1 MSISS
6 TTRKAG
12 PYLGNGATT
21 VFAFAFKV
29 FQASDLKVI
38 QTDNAGVDAVL
49 GLGTHYT
56 VTLNGNQDTA
66 PGGAV
71 TMLSAPVSG
80 SKLTI
85 TSDVPIIQPMVL
97 TNSGGFYPGVLN
109 DSADRLTI
117 IAQQMQEQL
126 DRALTIPITTSGV
139 STEAPKPEANKVL
152 AWNADGSGLE
162 NIDASTLATIAA
174 YGTGRIDAFTGDGVT
189 VNFALTN
196 SPGATANLTV
206 TVGGLTQSPTLDYT
220 WAGGTT
226 LTFTTPPPSGA
237 RILARYAQALPSG
250 GSVDAGNVVGLQET
264 VEDLIGAALTAG
276 ANITINYN
284 DTTGKTTIS
293 STGGGG
299 GGTSNAV
306 NFVTAY
312 GGVGDGV
319 ADNNAAIALAEAGP
333 FEVIWL
339 PEGRYVVST
348 NRDTFTKKYVGPGV
362 LLYPFSYRGAQN
374 AAAYAA
380 NVAPTPTTAAY
391 GLNATKM
398 TFTDFDYRVV
408 APGTRR
414 NFERYHPSG
423 DGSGPSATQYFW
435 APATPR
441 FSIFENKGG
450 WSGTSGVLSASVSAG
465 ATTCNVTGGVSDW
478 AARGLIGQQIGF
490 VDPNA
495 YDGIPSEIVTVTGA
509 SGSTLTFT
517 PALANG
523 YAAGWL
529 LSHGYRTMNTHELKE
544 VTHFGGGDAYA
555 WVGRVV
561 GAYTPLA
568 SQQTTFQT
576 ATVGIIGGD
585 MSFAREGN
593 YGTGWECVY
602 LDNGNDSA
610 VIASVQSF
618 ERYNDAAVRG
628 NSVWLNDYAKM
639 DGGGLYYAA
648 YGLKPIDGVYV
659 AAVAARTG
667 LDFTR
672 SRFSVAA
679 VALPLGERIVFDA
692 EGPVAPGPSNGWGFV
707 ASETNN
713 MWVRGGSDV
722 GGKFLQ
728 LRNQD
733 NYIYMRPTANQF
745 TANTDF
751 GIYTVAMGR
760 LNIWNALGTVTLGS
774 IYGGNDI
781 TSNFVD
787 IFAGSTHRLRVR
799 ENGTLAW
806 NGTFVANT
814 AINSNGAINAA
825 TDLVAAAG
833 SVRAPAGFYIN
844 ANVYIFWDGSHLRA
858 TKNGGASSVIIV

>member
-49 GLGTHYT
+49 ELGTHYS

-80 SKLTI
+80 AKLTI
-85 TSDVPIIQPMVL
+85 TSDVPITQPMVL

-126 DRALTIPITTSGV
+126 DRALTIPVTTSGV

-152 AWNADGSGLE
+152 AWNADGSGLQ
-162 NIDASTLATIAA
+162 NIDAATLATIIA

-189 VNFALTN
+189 VNFALTD
-196 SPGATANLTV
+196 SPGAIANLTV
-206 TVGGLTQSPTLDYT
+206 TVGGLVQAPTLDYT
-220 WAGGTT
+220 WTSGTT
-226 LTFTTPPPSGA
+226 LTFTSPPPSGA

-284 DTTGKTTIS
+284 DATGKTTIS

-319 ADNNAAIALAEAGP
+319 ANNDAAITLAEAGP

-339 PEGRYVVST
+339 PEGRYVAT
-348 NRDTFTKKYVGPGV
+348 ANRDTLTKKYVGPGV
-362 LLYPFSYRGAQN
+362 LLYSTGARGVQN
-374 AAAYAA
+374 LAAYAA
-380 NVAPTPTTAAY
+380 NVSPTGNTAEY
-391 GLNATKM
+391 GLNAAKM
-398 TFTDFDYRVV
+398 TFTDYDHRVV
-408 APGTRR
+408 AAGTRR
-414 NFERYHPSG
+414 NFDRYFPSG
-423 DGSGPSATQYFW
+423 NGTGNSYSTYFW

-441 FSIFENKGG
+441 FSIFKNKGG
-450 WSGTSGVLSASVSAG
+450 WSGTSGVLAAPVSAG
-465 ATTCNVTGGVSDW
+465 ATSVNLTGGVSDW
-478 AARGLIGQQIGF
+478 ASLGLIGQQVGF
-490 VDPNA
+490 VDPNSF
-495 YDGIPSEIVTVTGA
+495 DGAPTDLVTVTAA

-517 PALANG
+517 PALTNA
-523 YAAGWL
+523 YVAGTL
-529 LSHGYRTMNTHELKE
+529 VSHGYRTMNTHEFKE
-544 VTHFGGGDAYA
+544 VTHTGGGDAYA
-555 WVGRVV
+555 WCGRMI
-561 GAYTPLA
+561 GAYVPLA
-568 SQQTTFQT
+568 SQTSVFQT

-585 MSFAREGN
+585 IQFSQDGN
-593 YGTGWECVY
+593 YGTGWECAY
-602 LDNGNDSA
+602 WDNGKDVA
-610 VIASVQSF
+610 VIASIQSF
-618 ERYNDAAVRG
+618 VRT
-628 NSVWLNDYAKM
+628 NENATRENCVWMNDYAKM
-639 DGGGLYYAA
+639 DGGGLYYGI

-659 AAVAARTG
+659 AAVAAKTG

-692 EGPVAPGPSNGWGFV
+692 EGPGTPGPANGWGFV

-722 GGKFLQ
+722 NGKFIQ
-728 LRNQD
+728 LRNQN
-733 NYIYMRPTANQF
+733 NYVYIRPTSNQF

-751 GIYTVAMGR
+751 SYYTVAMGR
-760 LNIWNALGTVTLGS
+760 LNIWNSLATVTLGS
-774 IYGGNDI
+774 IYGGTDG
-781 TSNFVD
+781 TGDYLD
-787 IFAGSTHRLRVR
+787 IFQGGTTRLRLR
-799 ENGTLAW
+799 GSNGTMNF
-806 NGTFVANT
+806 NGNINT
-814 AINSNGAINAA
+814 AGVVNAGGAI
-825 TDLVAAAG
+825 
-833 SVRAPAGFYIN
+833 SVGAVDPRVVFIQASGVSIW
-844 ANVYIFWDGSHLRA
+844 WDGSHLRA